1 MLACIKGGI
10 GRDYLEFIYVAMPAD
25 GNSLAHGSAKNYQ
38 TADEAHPTSCRLH
51 YFRRGLLQPAH
62 NCTSSYVAAARNPH
76 RKMGFQCPQQCES
89 GQYCGQ
95 PALHG
100 TKFLGIHG

>member
-38 TADEAHPTSCRLH
+38 TADEAHAALMVKFPKAKIVDAAIISSECQ
-51 YFRRGLLQPAH
+51 RRNLL
-62 NCTSSYVAAARNPH
+62 RF
-76 RKMGFQCPQQCES
+76 K
-89 GQYCGQ
+89 
-95 PALHG
+95 
-100 TKFLGIHG
+100 